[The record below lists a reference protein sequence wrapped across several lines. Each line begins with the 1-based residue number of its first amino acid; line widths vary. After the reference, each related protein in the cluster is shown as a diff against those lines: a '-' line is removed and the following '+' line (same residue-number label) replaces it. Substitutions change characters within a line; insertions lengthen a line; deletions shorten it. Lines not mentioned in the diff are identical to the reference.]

1 MKIKKQPETEAGEAV
16 APKKKKAK
24 TNTNVL
30 PLFAKKG
37 EAADGDAPP
46 KKKKK
51 KAKPVEEAEPV
62 VAEVEVVESK
72 KAKAKKAKAEKP
84 EAPEPKVKAEKAPRK
99 PRASKPKAG
108 RGGTFNRWEAWLTR
122 ALAARAGQRFTVA
135 ELAEMIKPVVEKHSG
150 PEDVIRVVRNSLRR
164 PVRLGWIDL
173 EERGKYAAST
183 RAKTLVDRMAD
194 MAAWREDAGLTVE
207 SAAAL
212 VSLEPE
218 RLEEAEGGGAPLD
231 PAEVHTLLSVY
242 SVSYEKAFP
251 NG

>member
-24 TNTNVL
+24 TNANVL

-37 EAADGDAPP
+37 EAVAPKE
-46 KKKKK
+46 KKKP
-51 KAKPVEEAEPV
+51 AEEAEPV
-62 VAEVEVVESK
+62 VAEVEVVEPK
-72 KAKAKKAKAEKP
+72 KAKAKKPKAEKA
-84 EAPEPKVKAEKAPRK
+84 EAPAAEPKVKAEKAPRK

-122 ALAARAGQRFTVA
+122 ALAGRAGQRFSVA
-135 ELAEMIKPVVEKHSG
+135 ELADMIKPVIEKHSG
-150 PEDVIRVVRNSLRR
+150 PEDVVRVVRNSLRR

-183 RAKTLVDRMAD
+183 RAKTLIDRMAD

-218 RLEEAEGGGAPLD
+218 RLEEAEGGGTPLD